1 MQVMDVSGTR
11 PFVEVVDVL
20 GDEKKIRTSPS
31 LFEPCQCDVRGIGQ
45 DRRVLQ
51 RLAPMI
57 VKRMNELRI
66 FPEGLGAS
74 DLLDAMSVPQTARAS
89 KGR

>member
-1 MQVMDVSGTR
+1 MQVMDVSC
-11 PFVEVVDVL
+11 PCALVQVVDVL

-31 LFEPCQCDVRGIGQ
+31 LFEPCQCDMRGIGQ
-45 DRRVLQ
+45 DRRILQ
-51 RLAPMI
+51 RLAPVI

-66 FPEGLGAS
+66 FPEGVGAS
-74 DLLDAMSVPQTARAS
+74 DFLDAMPFPQTARAT